1 MTRVYKKKRT
11 TLMTWF
17 LIYHINYDVILL
29 HMCELLIS
37 LFIFNFWNYFKFEIY
52 VKPHTSPSYCKMR
65 TKSERHVGDEFNA
78 TLIPFSGIRLILFNI
93 CHKYLRHWTFS
104 KFIQMMRC
112 EITTQ
117 SLWRDGIVHCFK
129 INFIPFVGGSE
140 QR

>member
-1 MTRVYKKKRT
+1 MTRVYKKRERPWWRDFSYTTSIT
-11 TLMTWF
+11 TLSCF
-17 LIYHINYDVILL
+17 ICVNYWSHYLFSIF
-29 HMCELLIS
+29 EIIS
-37 LFIFNFWNYFKFEIY
+37 SRYAIY

-65 TKSERHVGDEFNA
+65 TKSERHVDDEFNA

-93 CHKYLRHWTFS
+93 CHKYLWHW
-104 KFIQMMRC
+104 KFIQIMWC

-117 SLWRDGIVHCFK
+117 SLWRDEIVHCFK